1 MSPAATPARF
11 VEHRSERLHL
21 LVRGADHPPLA
32 LGAHP
37 AARQVQAGLY
47 VTVLARGG
55 LRLHCGDCVSEPR
68 ALGMQ
73 VLAVREP
80 LPWSAQASACAI
92 RVVGVSMLRPDLR
105 ARQLEG
111 WFDSLFARHEPLRQV
126 QVAADARSLQLAGD
140 ILDSDPRQ
148 PLQLL
153 RLEAAAQAIFVQGI
167 AALTGTRAPSRRER
181 LLRLAAAL
189 QADLAR
195 AWTLA
200 DMAAEAGMSA
210 RALSESFG
218 REFGASPFVWLRQQR
233 LLQGRHLVLDEGL
246 PVALA
251 AERLGFSSAAHFC
264 TAFRAQFGE
273 TPGRLRQ
280 RLAQQ
285 AGQGGA

>member
-1 MSPAATPARF
+1 MPPAATPARF

-153 RLEAAAQAIFVQGI
+153 WLEAAAQAIFVQGI

-210 RALSESFG
+210 
-218 REFGASPFVWLRQQR
+218 Q
-233 LLQGRHLVLDEGL
+233 
-246 PVALA
+246 
-251 AERLGFSSAAHFC
+251 
-264 TAFRAQFGE
+264 
-273 TPGRLRQ
+273 
-280 RLAQQ
+280 
-285 AGQGGA
+285 

>member
-1 MSPAATPARF
+1 MKTAASSASCAATPARF

-37 AARQVQAGLY
+37 AVRQVQAGLY

-105 ARQLEG
+105 ARQLES

-167 AALTGTRAPSRRER
+167 AALTGT
-181 LLRLAAAL
+181 
-189 QADLAR
+189 
-195 AWTLA
+195 
-200 DMAAEAGMSA
+200 

-285 AGQGGA
+285 GGAGQSA

>member
-1 MSPAATPARF
+1 MPPAATPAHF

-32 LGAHP
+32 LG
-37 AARQVQAGLY
+37 
-47 VTVLARGG
+47 
-55 LRLHCGDCVSEPR
+55 
-68 ALGMQ
+68 MQ

-80 LPWSAQASACAI
+80 LPWSAQA
-92 RVVGVSMLRPDLR
+92 
-105 ARQLEG
+105 
-111 WFDSLFARHEPLRQV
+111 
-126 QVAADARSLQLAGD
+126 
-140 ILDSDPRQ
+140 
-148 PLQLL
+148 
-153 RLEAAAQAIFVQGI
+153 IFVQGI
-167 AALTGTRAPSRRER
+167 AALTG
-181 LLRLAAAL
+181 
-189 QADLAR
+189 
-195 AWTLA
+195 
-200 DMAAEAGMSA
+200 A
-210 RALSESFG
+210 RALSEGFG